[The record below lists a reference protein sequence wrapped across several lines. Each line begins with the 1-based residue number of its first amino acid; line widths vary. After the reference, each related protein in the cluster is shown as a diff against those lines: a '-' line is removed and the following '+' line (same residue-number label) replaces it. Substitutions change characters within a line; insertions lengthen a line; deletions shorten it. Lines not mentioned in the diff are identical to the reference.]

1 MQIENQEEGS
11 EEESDAYSLFLYAIR
26 SEITRDYYLRRLR
39 IFFNYLNLLPDRTM
53 KERCNE
59 FASSGLKDPSWA
71 FHCIIRF
78 MQFQRERVEREEI
91 TSSTLRNFVKAI
103 KLFCEM
109 SDIAIAWKK
118 INRGLP
124 KTRRFADDRAP
135 TLEEIQSICDYPDRR
150 IKGIISTMA
159 SSGIRLGAWDYLRW
173 GHIKPVSREGK
184 ILAARIVVYHGDE
197 EEYFSFITAEA
208 YHHLEQ
214 WIDYRRECGEKVSD
228 ETWVMRQLWNTKRG
242 HYHHGTIKAPEKL
255 KSSGVKRL
263 IEDALWTQG
272 IRKKSNLKRNRY
284 EFQTDHGL
292 RKWFKTRCEIAGM
305 KSINIE
311 KLMGHSIGISDS
323 YYRAT
328 EDELLDD
335 YLKAI
340 PFLII
345 GMEKRLQMQ
354 MEQVLNKSK
363 DYDSSIKS
371 QLNEK
376 EQTIATLTQGNLS
389 NTDAIAA
396 LSDQFLKLVKEI
408 EILKKEYTADN
419 NKNFSQ

>member
-1 MQIENQEEGS
+1 
-11 EEESDAYSLFLYAIR
+11 
-26 SEITRDYYLRRLR
+26 
-39 IFFNYLNLLPDRTM
+39 
-53 KERCNE
+53 
-59 FASSGLKDPSWA
+59 
-71 FHCIIRF
+71 
-78 MQFQRERVEREEI
+78 
-91 TSSTLRNFVKAI
+91 
-103 KLFCEM
+103 M

-214 WIDYRRECGEKVSD
+214 WIDYRRECVEKVSN